1 MAPPGCIDESCA
13 VVAIAASAGGVF
25 ALLELFGSFTSGPP
39 VPTLVVQ
46 HLSPRHRTV
55 LDTVLQRRTRVPVK
69 LAQDGERA
77 AAGRVYLAPPDRH
90 LLIEPDGTLRLA
102 DTARVNRVRPA
113 ADRLFTSLAEHYGQR
128 AWVFVLSGTG
138 RDGAQGAQAVKDRG
152 GTVVVQDPDT
162 AEYPGM
168 PEAALKAGAVDHILP
183 LHAIE
188 TMLRSFAHPAPA
200 P

>member
-25 ALLELFGSFTSGPP
+25 ALLDLFGSFTSGPP

-55 LDTVLQRRTRVPVK
+55 LDAVLQRRTRVPVT
-69 LAQDGERA
+69 LARDGELA

-90 LLIEPDGTLRLA
+90 LLIEAGGTLRLA
-102 DTARVNRVRPA
+102 DTERVNLVRPA
-113 ADRLFTSLAEHYGQR
+113 ADRLFTSIAEHYGQR

-138 RDGAQGAQAVKDRG
+138 RDGAQGAQAVKDSG
-152 GTVVVQDPDT
+152 GTVVVQDPST
-162 AEYPGM
+162 ADYPGM
-168 PEAALKAGAVDHILP
+168 PEATLKAGPVDHVLP

-188 TMLRSFAHPAPA
+188 TMIRSFTRPDTES
-200 P
+200 